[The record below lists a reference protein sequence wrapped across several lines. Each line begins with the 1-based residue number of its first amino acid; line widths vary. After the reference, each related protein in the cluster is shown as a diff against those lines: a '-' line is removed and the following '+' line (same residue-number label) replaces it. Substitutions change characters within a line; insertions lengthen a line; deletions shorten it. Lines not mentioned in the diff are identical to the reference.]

1 MGRRKALVLGGYGL
15 IGSACMRALAAAG
28 FEVVGMG
35 RSGAAA
41 RASDAGA
48 EWVIQDIPSVSVA
61 EWRALLAGVDVVV
74 NAAGALQDGARNDLE
89 AIHVSAVA
97 RLVEAAGP
105 GLRIVQISA
114 AGVSAEA
121 STAFF
126 RTKARGDAIVQGAA
140 DWVILRPVLVLAEEA
155 YGGTA
160 LLRAAAGLP
169 WVLPQV
175 LPGAQVQT
183 VHVGDL
189 AGAVVAAARGE
200 VPSGTVA
207 DLTEAGS
214 RSFPEVLVAVRRWQG
229 WPEPVLRPRVPGV
242 VLAGLGR
249 CADLLGHLGW
259 RSPLRT
265 TALRALSAGVRGDP
279 AAWARVGGRPCRA
292 LEETLATLPATR
304 QERLFAR
311 AYWALPLSIGVLSL
325 FWVATGAITLSDPG
339 RAVSLLTQRGVA
351 EGVAWGAVI
360 GGAVADLA
368 LGCAILW
375 RRWARPAALGMVG
388 LSALYLISAVV
399 VAPDLWADPLG
410 PMVKVL
416 PGMVLALIVWLWV
429 EER

>member
-1 MGRRKALVLGGYGL
+1 
-15 IGSACMRALAAAG
+15 
-28 FEVVGMG
+28 
-35 RSGAAA
+35 
-41 RASDAGA
+41 
-48 EWVIQDIPSVSVA
+48 
-61 EWRALLAGVDVVV
+61 EWRALLDGVDVVV
-74 NAAGALQDGARNDLE
+74 NAAGALQDGARDDLE

-114 AGVSAEA
+114 AGVSEVA
-121 STAFF
+121 STEFF
-126 RTKARGDAIVQGAA
+126 RSKARGDAIVQGAA
-140 DWVILRPVLVLAEEA
+140 DWVILRPVLVLAEDA

-183 VHVGDL
+183 VYLGDL
-189 AGAVVAAARGE
+189 ARAVEAAARGD

-214 RSFPEVLVAVRRWQG
+214 RSFPELVAKVRRWQG
-229 WPEPVLRPRVPGV
+229 WPEPAARPRVPRV
-242 VLAGLGR
+242 VLAGLGWG
-249 CADLLGHLGW
+249 ADLLGHLGW

-265 TALRALSAGVRGDP
+265 TALRALGDGVRGDP
-279 AAWARVGGRPCRA
+279 AAWERAGGAPCRS
-292 LEETLATLPATR
+292 LEETLAVLPATR
-304 QERLFAR
+304 QERLYAR
-311 AYWALPLSIGVLSL
+311 AYWAVPLAIGVLAL
-325 FWVATGAITLSDPG
+325 FWVATGMITLWDPG
-339 RAVSLLTQRGVA
+339 RAVALLTQRGVA
-351 EGVAWGAVI
+351 KRLAWGAVI
-360 GGAVADLA
+360 GGAVADSA

-375 RRWARPAALGMVG
+375 RAWARRAALGMVA
-388 LSALYLISAVV
+388 LSVLYLLGGLA

-410 PMVKVL
+410 PMLKVL